1 MTSRWVSH
9 QLSDEPK
16 RDRVRLCRENLVK
29 FRDDSWRLC
38 DIITGDETWTYHRQI
53 SHKST
58 NASWIIEGESPTIV
72 VRRGWFE
79 PKTLL
84 SIFFKP
90 NGSVLIQAVD
100 KDKTAD
106 HNYCIGNC
114 LKPVVM
120 EIRKQR
126 K

>member
-1 MTSRWVSH
+1 M
-9 QLSDEPK
+9 
-16 RDRVRLCRENLVK
+16 RLCRENLVR

-53 SHKST
+53 RHKST
-58 NASWIIEGESPTIV
+58 NASWIIEDESPTIV
-72 VRRGWFE
+72 ARRGWFE
-79 PKTLL
+79 PKTLF

-106 HNYCIGNC
+106 HNYCIENC
-114 LKPVVM
+114 FKPVVK